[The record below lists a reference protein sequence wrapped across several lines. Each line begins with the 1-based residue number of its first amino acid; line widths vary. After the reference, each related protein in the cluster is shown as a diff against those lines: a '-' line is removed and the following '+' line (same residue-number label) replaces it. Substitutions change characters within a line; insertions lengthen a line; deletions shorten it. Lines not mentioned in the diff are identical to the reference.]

1 MTHEHIA
8 MVALLIAQAI
18 TLYALWLTHQS
29 GEWWRKAWLRDSA
42 ELLHW
47 KRNAVQRDPKT
58 GRYVKKDKRPKPTTT
73 IEL

>member
-8 MVALLIAQAI
+8 IIALLIAQALSI
-18 TLYALWLTHQS
+18 YAIWLTQQT

-42 ELLHW
+42 ELLEW

-58 GRYVKKDKRPKPTTT
+58 GRYVKKDKR
-73 IEL
+73 